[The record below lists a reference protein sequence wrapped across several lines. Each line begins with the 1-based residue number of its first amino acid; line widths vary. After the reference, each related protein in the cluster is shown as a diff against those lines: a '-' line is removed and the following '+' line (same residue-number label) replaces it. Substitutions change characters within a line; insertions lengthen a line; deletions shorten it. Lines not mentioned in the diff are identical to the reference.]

1 MYYNNLM
8 LNNDVYLSIKEARW
22 KHYWIQILF
31 RGTEKIKNQDIGTLY
46 RWLDKSGYIK
56 CIHSETINE
65 INKYNNK
72 QLLDSFNIKLDS
84 YEKIELRS
92 PMQDVVKDTLKQM
105 DSNINDSIDTV
116 LLNEVYVGRF
126 DILITEDKKIHNK
139 AKLLNI
145 QNKVFTIDSF
155 LEKFFPNIQI

>member
-1 MYYNNLM
+1 
-8 LNNDVYLSIKEARW
+8 
-22 KHYWIQILF
+22 
-31 RGTEKIKNQDIGTLY
+31 
-46 RWLDKSGYIK
+46 
-56 CIHSETINE
+56 
-65 INKYNNK
+65 
-72 QLLDSFNIKLDS
+72 
-84 YEKIELRS
+84 
-92 PMQDVVKDTLKQM
+92 MQDVVKDTLKQM